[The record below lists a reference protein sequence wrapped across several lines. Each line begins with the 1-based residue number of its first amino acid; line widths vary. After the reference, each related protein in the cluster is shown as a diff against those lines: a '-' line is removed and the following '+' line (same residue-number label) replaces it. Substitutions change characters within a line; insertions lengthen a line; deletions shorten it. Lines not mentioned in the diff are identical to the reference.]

1 MASANLLFFVLML
14 SSVRVGRSSES
25 LFKLKCQPAVGVIGQ
40 TTHISCSIELYTKP
54 TPVVI
59 NTVTLLRSGEKKP
72 CFAFQPFE
80 NIQIG
85 DSRFEVENGPSLQ
98 LHNTAFSDEG
108 EYWYLIRTNLGQDQ
122 VQFTINVT
130 AKYSNPI
137 ITSVQK
143 EIVND
148 GAADLYCSANGG
160 YPAGTI
166 HWFDQSNTNWT
177 KSATLQSTQ
186 GNDGLFTLSSK
197 LSFQKIDSLWAP
209 FRCVVL
215 NNRYEEEGG
224 TTSTL
229 EIKAK
234 YSNPIITSVQK
245 EIVNDGAADL
255 YCSASGGYPAG
266 TIHWFDQSNTNWT
279 KSATL
284 QSTQGNDGLFTLSSN
299 LSFQKIDSLWAPFR
313 CVVLNNRYEEE
324 GGTTST
330 LEIKAKYSNPIITSV
345 QKEIVN
351 DGAADLYCSAN
362 GGYPAGTIHWFDQS
376 NTNWTKSA
384 TLQSTQGNDGLFTL
398 SSKLSFQKIDLLW
411 AHFRCVVLNNKYEEE
426 GGTTSTLEIEGNYC
440 LVYL

>member
-229 EIKAK
+229 EIKD
-234 YSNPIITSVQK
+234 NPDNPPFSSSTVNNSIAGVVVIGSL
-245 EIVNDGAADL
+245 IVGLLIVLLFKRRRNQQLRRA
-255 YCSASGGYPAG
+255 SAIPILSAVPMEQTYP
-266 TIHWFDQSNTNWT
+266 
-279 KSATL
+279 
-284 QSTQGNDGLFTLSSN
+284 
-299 LSFQKIDSLWAPFR
+299 
-313 CVVLNNRYEEE
+313 EEE
-324 GGTTST
+324 KG
-330 LEIKAKYSNPIITSV
+330 LNEPVYKKAAEAEEI
-345 QKEIVN
+345 
-351 DGAADLYCSAN
+351 
-362 GGYPAGTIHWFDQS
+362 
-376 NTNWTKSA
+376 
-384 TLQSTQGNDGLFTL
+384 FT
-398 SSKLSFQKIDLLW
+398 
-411 AHFRCVVLNNKYEEE
+411 V
-426 GGTTSTLEIEGNYC
+426 
-440 LVYL
+440 

>member
-1 MASANLLFFVLML
+1 MTSATLLFLVLILL
-14 SSVRVGRSSES
+14 SVPDVKSSES

-54 TPVVI
+54 KPVVI
-59 NTVTLLRSGEKKP
+59 NTVTLTRGEEKKS

-85 DSRFEVENGPSLQ
+85 DSRFGVENGPSLQ
-98 LHNTAFSDEG
+98 LHNTAISDEG
-108 EYWYLIRTNLGQDQ
+108 KYRYNIRTNLGQDD

-130 AKYSNPI
+130 
-137 ITSVQK
+137 
-143 EIVND
+143 
-148 GAADLYCSANGG
+148 
-160 YPAGTI
+160 
-166 HWFDQSNTNWT
+166 
-177 KSATLQSTQ
+177 
-186 GNDGLFTLSSK
+186 
-197 LSFQKIDSLWAP
+197 
-209 FRCVVL
+209 
-215 NNRYEEEGG
+215 
-224 TTSTL
+224 
-229 EIKAK
+229 AK